1 MFFGS
6 TSWEDLGNFR
16 REEGDWGN
24 SGGFGGSGCIEG
36 GDLWEHGTTGCG
48 RNLYRRKK
56 NREVHGMVSNIS
68 MNGGLL
74 GCKESTG

>member
-1 MFFGS
+1 MFFGT
-6 TSWEDLGNFR
+6 TSWEDLGIFRGGRMGLGNFGR
-16 REEGDWGN
+16 IQ
-24 SGGFGGSGCIEG
+24 GGSGCIEG

-48 RNLYRRKK
+48 STWEVQGK
-56 NREVHGMVSNIS
+56 VHGMVSNIS